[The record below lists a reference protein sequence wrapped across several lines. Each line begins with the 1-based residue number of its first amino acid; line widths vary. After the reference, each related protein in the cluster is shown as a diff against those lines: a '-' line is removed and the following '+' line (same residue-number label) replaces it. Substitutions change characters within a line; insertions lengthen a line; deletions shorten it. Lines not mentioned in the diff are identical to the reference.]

1 MDYLAQGCQ
10 LKYLLSW
17 VSIEFS
23 YQHPKDGSPSFA
35 SSVQKIPD
43 WVTKSFVETGY
54 VILMFGEPLVCDSK
68 SKVVLVELSWQETFH
83 NFRLFQFL
91 PIYLENFDNIGQF
104 LSESSGAKSSENS
117 ISTKVSAIKIYPSKN
132 SFDHAKHINDQNCNN
147 YPNYSLSKNT
157 ENQKVLEKRIK
168 SLTKCVYPSS
178 IVSYD

>member
-54 VILMFGEPLVCDSK
+54 VILMFGEPLVGDSK
-68 SKVVLVELSWQETFH
+68 SKVVLVELSWQEIFH
-83 NFRLFQFL
+83 NFRLF
-91 PIYLENFDNIGQF
+91 
-104 LSESSGAKSSENS
+104 
-117 ISTKVSAIKIYPSKN
+117 
-132 SFDHAKHINDQNCNN
+132 
-147 YPNYSLSKNT
+147 
-157 ENQKVLEKRIK
+157 
-168 SLTKCVYPSS
+168 
-178 IVSYD
+178 